1 MSEVLLD
8 VRDEV
13 VLVADCDRE
22 KRSSGPVEKLVEGVG
37 RLESWGRLD
46 TMKDEVREDVVVLAA
61 MKEG

>member
-1 MSEVLLD
+1 M
-8 VRDEV
+8 RDEV

-37 RLESWGRLD
+37 WFESWGRLD
-46 TMKDEVREDVVVLAA
+46 TMEDEVRNDVVLLAA

>member
-1 MSEVLLD
+1 M
-8 VRDEV
+8 RDEV

-37 RLESWGRLD
+37 WFESWGRLD
-46 TMKDEVREDVVVLAA
+46 TMEDEVRNDVVVLAA